1 MKGKR
6 QLKFN
11 DNNLLE
17 QTKSRFISPYRE
29 KIWLTVNNFTAGDI
43 NHLTKTFHCVPRSW
57 KNVFNLF
64 GGGLGLNAELLSRYD
79 FDFIEIPFAD
89 TILRTTKEKWIRC
102 GTLSPFSNHR
112 VDKQIIL
119 PLSQINMDFEEAAS
133 EKEDQLSL
141 FGV

>member
-6 QLKFN
+6 QMKFS
-11 DNNLLE
+11 DNNLIE

-29 KIWLTVNNFTAGDI
+29 KIWLTINSFTAGEI
-43 NHLTKTFHCVPRSW
+43 NHLNKTFYCVPRSW

-64 GGGLGLNAELLSRYD
+64 GGGLGLNAELLNRYD
-79 FDFIEIPFAD
+79 FDFIEIPFGD
-89 TILRTTKEKWIRC
+89 KVLKTTKEKWISK
-102 GTLSPFSNHR
+102 GKLSPFCNHR

-119 PLSQINMDFEEAAS
+119 PLSQINMDFEEKSS
-133 EKEDQLSL
+133 EIEVQLTL